1 MVAYNDMIFLLT
13 VAVVS
18 LGIGY
23 LVEAGVSL
31 YVITM
36 LLGSS
41 FVAAALYFIWIKK
54 NFNIRET
61 AFEDDKISPE
71 LEL

>member
-1 MVAYNDMIFLLT
+1 VFLLT

-23 LVEAGVSL
+23 MVESGVQL
-31 YVITM
+31 ATITM

-41 FVAAALYFIWIKK
+41 FAAAALYFIWIKK
-54 NFNIRET
+54 NYNIRET
-61 AFEDDKISPE
+61 AFEDGKMAPE